1 MEVGS
6 EPPFLTPLPSPGGS
20 AGEFQKRRSYA
31 QASHLRAREV
41 PKPGPAPSRVPGG
54 ASGIPWG
61 PSGVHLGPN
70 LTQSDSNLTQIG
82 RHWDP
87 IGPNI
92 YTQTPDQP
100 PQWTLYYVF
109 YPLFIGCCCAF
120 VNATYTCC
128 SPRWSHRS
136 AQRMMTTA
144 PCH

>member
-1 MEVGS
+1 MGS
-6 EPPFLTPLPSPGGS
+6 PLGCVRWAFSPRDTPRKSYVWGGKLLAGWSSKLNVCPSAAECDFIFVRPPLLWQGGPLAASS
-20 AGEFQKRRSYA
+20 FYA

-41 PKPGPAPSRVPGG
+41 PKPGPAPSGVPGG

-70 LTQSDSNLTQIG
+70 LTKSGSNLTQIG

-100 PQWTLYYVF
+100 PQRTL
-109 YPLFIGCCCAF
+109 C
-120 VNATYTCC
+120 
-128 SPRWSHRS
+128 
-136 AQRMMTTA
+136 
-144 PCH
+144 